1 MKRVF
6 ALFALMFISATAI
19 YAAPLKVTVSIP
31 PQAWLVEQLGGS
43 LVNVNTMV
51 PAGKDPHDYA
61 PTPQQVIGLAQSRL
75 YFTVGMPFEKRL
87 VTKIKGNSKCQ
98 FIDMTTG
105 IKYRKMKGEGEE
117 HHHHADHHEKAEH
130 HHHHHGENGLDPH
143 VWMSPVNLAIMAE
156 NAYKA
161 LKVVLP
167 GDKAVLDKNY
177 KKLSTELENL
187 NKFVAAT
194 LKPFKGRTI
203 FVYHPAFGYF
213 TDLYGME
220 QEAIEVEGKNPTP
233 KQLMAL
239 ISEAKK
245 DKVKMIFVQPQFN
258 TDSARTVA
266 KAIGGHVMSVNVL
279 EENIPAL
286 IKKMTLE
293 IKAGFNTK

>member
-1 MKRVF
+1 MKKF
-6 ALFALMFISATAI
+6 FTLFALMLISATAV

-31 PQAWLVEQLGGS
+31 PQAWLVQQLAGN
-43 LVNVNTMV
+43 LADVNVMV

-75 YFTVGMPFEKRL
+75 YFTIMLPFENRL
-87 VTKIKGNSKCQ
+87 VGKVKGESQCH
-98 FIDMTTG
+98 FVSMVAG
-105 IKYRKMKGEGEE
+105 IKYREMKGEGEE
-117 HHHHADHHEKAEH
+117 HHHQVKAD
-130 HHHHHGENGLDPH
+130 HHHHGKEGLDPH
-143 VWMSPVNLAIMAE
+143 VWMSPVNLAIMAQ

-167 GDKAVLDKNY
+167 NDKAQLDKNY
-177 KKLSTELENL
+177 KKLSGELTAL
-187 NKFVAAT
+187 NKSVT
-194 LKPFKGRTI
+194 TMLKPFKGRTV

-213 TDLYGME
+213 TDLYGLE

-239 ISEAKK
+239 ISEARK
-245 DKVKMIFVQPQFN
+245 DNVKMIFVQPQFN
-258 TDSARTVA
+258 TDSARTIA

-286 IKKMTLE
+286 IKKMASE